1 MFPFSYTL
9 KRNLAPLYKNVSS
22 ERVMN
27 AFRREASISGADKVE
42 LVDEKTIRITNSF
55 FSNFFKSNWNLW
67 GMNSKT
73 TIHLKEENGQRVIV
87 YSMDNQAITLTV
99 LIVFLLIVLSVSFYH
114 FGLKALLYPFYLIP
128 IFLVS
133 LNLLI
138 TYVRHGD
145 FITGVLNLARDEKTS
160 KVENNI

>member
-1 MFPFSYTL
+1 MFPFTHTH
-9 KRNLAPLYKNVSS
+9 KRNLSPLYENVPT

-42 LVDEKTIRITNSF
+42 VLDEKTIQITNSF

-73 TIHLKEENGQRVIV
+73 TIYLKEENNQRIII
-87 YSMDNQAITLTV
+87 YSMDNQCITLTV
-99 LIVFLLIVLSVSFYH
+99 FIVFLLIVLSVTFYH
-114 FGLKALLYPFYLIP
+114 FGLKALVYPFYLIP
-128 IFLVS
+128 ILLVS

-145 FITGVLNLARDEKTS
+145 FITGVLNSARDEDLKS
-160 KVENNI
+160 KN

>member
-1 MFPFSYTL
+1 MFPFTHTL
-9 KRNLAPLYKNVSS
+9 KCNLAPLYENVSS

-42 LVDEKTIRITNSF
+42 LVDEKTIQITNSF

-73 TIHLKEENGQRVIV
+73 TIHLKEENNQRIII
-87 YSMDNQAITLTV
+87 YSMDNQPITLTV
-99 LIVFLLIVLSVSFYH
+99 LIVFLLIVLSITFYH
-114 FGLKALLYPFYLIP
+114 FGLKALVYPFYLIP

-145 FITGVLNLARDEKTS
+145 FITGVLNSARDEKTS
-160 KVENNI
+160 KSEK

>member
-1 MFPFSYTL
+1 MFPFTHTL
-9 KRNLAPLYKNVSS
+9 KRNLAPLYENLSS

-27 AFRREASISGADKVE
+27 AFRREASISGADNVE
-42 LVDEKTIRITNSF
+42 LVDEKTIQITNSF

-73 TIHLKEENGQRVIV
+73 TIHLKEENGQRVII
-87 YSMDNQAITLTV
+87 YSMDNQPITLTV

-114 FGLKALLYPFYLIP
+114 FGLNSLVYPFYLIP
-128 IFLVS
+128 IFLVL

-138 TYVRHGD
+138 TYIRHGD
-145 FITGVLNLARDEKTS
+145 FITGVLNSVKDEKTNY
-160 KVENNI
+160 KY

>member
-1 MFPFSYTL
+1 MFPFTHTL
-9 KRNLAPLYKNVSS
+9 KRNLSPLYEDVPT

-27 AFRREASISGADKVE
+27 AFRREASISGADNVE
-42 LVDEKTIRITNSF
+42 MVDEKTIQITNSF
-55 FSNFFKSNWNLW
+55 FSNFTKSNWNLW

-73 TIHLKEENGQRVIV
+73 TIHLKEENGQRVII
-87 YSMDNQAITLTV
+87 YSMDNQPITLTV
-99 LIVFLLIVLSVSFYH
+99 LIVFLSIVLSVTFYH

-128 IFLVS
+128 ILLVS

-145 FITGVLNLARDEKTS
+145 FITGVLNSAKDEKTS
-160 KVENNI
+160 YKY